1 MTHKSIELTDS
12 DLDVFLA
19 DAELP
24 VLIDLW
30 APWCAP
36 CRAMSPTID
45 KLARNTAGNLLV
57 AKLDVEKYPSIMQ
70 RFGVRGIPT
79 LLLFNNAK
87 DPVRLVGAQSL
98 AQLNAWLTNNHV
110 SVSAP
115 TPQAKQYENLEWGSF
130 YDDNELLAFIAAR
143 VLRHASAGE
152 IITAQ
157 SRYWLEGKG
166 TLAAAMVHQSGS
178 EVFERITGLPAA
190 LGHLLDRCEYLSLQ
204 QVEALFKALRAGKD
218 YRLVPLTFMQWWLSD
233 DFFLWEKHLRAPE
246 LITLITRWQ
255 SLCTDRLVGR
265 EISLQAWTDISQ
277 QATSLLRF
285 YSSPDRQLE
294 KIVTTLLSHLSP
306 LPATTDD
313 EQWGLIS
320 KNISWAHYHIMQIHS
335 GWSDKERATP
345 AERMNW
351 FMAKER
357 ETIAGKLSP
366 EEIAKLREEWQ
377 SLNSEFI
384 TKENALH
391 QNLTQLALP
400 VYTQLQTALNRLLAA
415 APDL

>member
-1 MTHKSIELTDS
+1 MTHKHTELTDS

-57 AKLDVEKYPSIMQ
+57 AKLDVEKYPAIMQ

-115 TPQAKQYENLEWGSF
+115 TAQVKQYENLEWGSF

-143 VLRHASAGE
+143 ALRHASAGE

-157 SRYWLEGKG
+157 SRYWLDGKG

-178 EVFERITGLPAA
+178 EAFERITGLPAA
-190 LGHLLDRCEYLSLQ
+190 LGHLLDRCEYLSLK
-204 QVEALFKALRAGKD
+204 QVEVLFKALRAGKD
-218 YRLVPLTFMQWWLSD
+218 YRLVPSTFMQWWLSD

-246 LITLITRWQ
+246 LVTLITRWQ

-265 EISLQAWTDISQ
+265 ETSPQAWTDISH

-285 YSSPDRQLE
+285 YSLPDRQLE
-294 KIVTTLLSHLSP
+294 KIVATLLSHLSP
-306 LPATTDD
+306 LPATTGD
-313 EQWGLIS
+313 EQWGIIS

-335 GWSDKERATP
+335 GWSDEERATP

-366 EEIAKLREEWQ
+366 EEIAKFREEWQ

-384 TKENALH
+384 SKENALH
-391 QNLTQLALP
+391 QNLAQLALP

-415 APDL
+415 APDF